1 MSKIFLDNNSTTQ
14 LDPEV
19 FDSMVPY
26 FLEKFGN
33 ASSTTHYYGWEAET
47 AVDIARDQISDLINC
62 NEKEIIFTSG
72 ATESNNL
79 AIKGSFLY
87 RLKKHNRKKIIIATT
102 EHKCVL
108 EAANSLTSLGA
119 TLSIIN
125 VNNLGEI
132 NLNQLESEM
141 SDEVALVSI
150 MLANNE
156 IGVIQPMKEISNIC
170 KKNNVWLHTDAAQ
183 ALGNTDVKVNALGVD
198 LMSVSSHKLY
208 GPKGVGCLF
217 VRRRPRIRLLPQI
230 DGGGQER
237 LLRSGTLPTPLI
249 VGFSEA
255 MYKAN
260 KNLKKNIIKLKFLR
274 DRLHKHFIDYDK
286 NIKLNGTDINKNR
299 LPNNLNYFVNGVN
312 ALELTESLGN
322 YVAFSTGSACS
333 TGNIEPSYVLSS
345 IGLNKEEALSSFRIS
360 VGLESTQEDIDKA
373 AKIICNKISF
383 LRKLKR
389 V

>member
-1 MSKIFLDNNSTTQ
+1 MKPIYLDYQSTTPTNKDV
-14 LDPEV
+14 LEK
-19 FDSMVPY
+19 MIPY
-26 FLEKFGN
+26 FSEVYGN
-33 ASSTTHYYGWEAET
+33 PHSSNHQYGLTAHEAIENGRKK
-47 AVDIARDQISDLINC
+47 IAKSIGSQP
-62 NEKEIIFTSG
+62 EEIIFTSG

-87 RLKKHNRKKIIIATT
+87 RFKKHNRKKIIIAAT

-119 TLSIIN
+119 KLTIIN

-132 NLNQLESEM
+132 NLKQLESEM

-156 IGVIQPMKEISNIC
+156 IGIIQPMKEISNIC

-183 ALGNTDVKVNALGVD
+183 AVGNIDVKVNDLGID
-198 LMSVSSHKLY
+198 LMSISSHKLY
-208 GPKGVGCLF
+208 GPKGIGCLF

-260 KNLKKNIIKLKFLR
+260 KNLSKNIIRLRFLR
-274 DRLHKHFIDYDK
+274 DRLHNHFIEFDK

-345 IGLNKEEALSSFRIS
+345 IGLKKEEALSSFRIS

-383 LRKLKR
+383 LRK
-389 V
+389 

>member
-1 MSKIFLDNNSTTQ
+1 MKPIYLDYQSTTPTNKDV
-14 LDPEV
+14 LEK
-19 FDSMVPY
+19 MIPY
-26 FLEKFGN
+26 FSEVYGN
-33 ASSTTHYYGWEAET
+33 PHSSNHQYGLT
-47 AVDIARDQISDLINC
+47 AHKAIENGRKKIAKAIGSQP
-62 NEKEIIFTSG
+62 EEIIFTSG

-87 RLKKHNRKKIIIATT
+87 RHKKHNRKKIIIAST

-119 TLSIIN
+119 KLSIIN

-132 NLNQLESEM
+132 NLKQLESEM

-156 IGVIQPMKEISNIC
+156 IGVIQPMNEISNIC
-170 KKNNVWLHTDAAQ
+170 KKNNVWLHTDGAQ
-183 ALGNTDVKVNALGVD
+183 AVGNIDIKVNDLGLD
-198 LMSVSSHKLY
+198 LMSISSHKLY
-208 GPKGVGCLF
+208 GPKGIGCLF

-255 MYKAN
+255 MHTAN
-260 KNLKKNIIKLKFLR
+260 KNLSKNIIKLKFLR
-274 DRLHKHFIDYDK
+274 DRLHNHFVEFDK

-345 IGLNKEEALSSFRIS
+345 IGLKKEEALSSFRIS
-360 VGLESTQEDIDKA
+360 VGLESTEEDIDKA

-383 LRKLKR
+383 LRK
-389 V
+389 

>member
-1 MSKIFLDNNSTTQ
+1 MTLYLD
-14 LDPEV
+14 
-19 FDSMVPY
+19 Y
-26 FLEKFGN
+26 N
-33 ASSTTHYYGWEAET
+33 ASAPIISDV
-47 AVDIARDQISDLINC
+47 VDIMNESIGIIGNPSSIHASGRAARKAIEDSREIISETIDSNPQ
-62 NEKEIIFTSG
+62 NIIFTSG

-87 RLKKHNRKKIIIATT
+87 RLKKHNRKKIIIAAT

-119 TLSIIN
+119 KLTIIN

-132 NLNQLESEM
+132 NLKQLESEM

-156 IGVIQPMKEISNIC
+156 IGIIQPMKEISNIC

-183 ALGNTDVKVNALGVD
+183 AVGNIDVKVNDLGID
-198 LMSVSSHKLY
+198 LMSISSHKLY
-208 GPKGVGCLF
+208 GPKGIGCLF

-260 KNLKKNIIKLKFLR
+260 INLNNNISKLKFLR
-274 DRLHKHFIDYDK
+274 DRLHNHFIEFDK

-345 IGLNKEEALSSFRIS
+345 IGLKKEEALSSFRIS

-373 AKIICNKISF
+373 AKIICNKISL
-383 LRKLKR
+383 LRK
-389 V
+389 

>member
-1 MSKIFLDNNSTTQ
+1 MKPIYLDYQSTTPTNKDV
-14 LDPEV
+14 LEK
-19 FDSMVPY
+19 MIPY
-26 FLEKFGN
+26 FSEVYGN
-33 ASSTTHYYGWEAET
+33 PHSSNHQYGLT
-47 AVDIARDQISDLINC
+47 AHKAIENGRKKIAKAIGSQP
-62 NEKEIIFTSG
+62 EEIIFTSG

-87 RLKKHNRKKIIIATT
+87 RHKKHNRKKIIIAST

-119 TLSIIN
+119 KLSIIN

-132 NLNQLESEM
+132 NLKQLESEM

-183 ALGNTDVKVNALGVD
+183 AVGNIDVKVNDLGVD
-198 LMSVSSHKLY
+198 LMSISSHKLY
-208 GPKGVGCLF
+208 GPKGIGCLF

-255 MYKAN
+255 MHTAN
-260 KNLKKNIIKLKFLR
+260 KNLSKNIIKLKFLR
-274 DRLHKHFIDYDK
+274 DRLHNHFVEFDK

-345 IGLNKEEALSSFRIS
+345 IGLKKEEALSSFRIS

-383 LRKLKR
+383 LRK
-389 V
+389 